1 MFECV
6 QINHARERIVPQDA
20 LSYRVGSVVETDR
33 NQEVL
38 GGGRVH
44 GHLKRPSQGLID
56 SRCILYVRRACKR
69 L

>member
-38 GGGRVH
+38 EGGRRS
-44 GHLKRPSQGLID
+44 GPQSPET
-56 SRCILYVRRACKR
+56 S
-69 L
+69 